1 MAEARNIFD
10 SIRKKDVLLH
20 HPYDSFDVV
29 EKFLQKSARDPHV
42 THIFHTLYRT
52 SKDAPIVQALI
63 NAVKN
68 GKKVTVYVEIKAR
81 FDELNNVKWA
91 NELRKAGAKVVNP
104 LGGFKV
110 HCKLTQVIRRENS
123 RDVSYLHMATGNYHP
138 GTARQYTDI
147 GLLTCD
153 EMLGGEVSSYFD
165 LISPGRPNR
174 EFHDLMVAPVNLHHQ
189 FLALIKNETEFHK
202 QNGKGHIIAKMNS
215 LVDTNIIDALYDA
228 SNAGVTIELLVRG
241 ICCLR
246 PGVKGMSENIR
257 VLSVVDR
264 FLEHSRVYYFRA
276 NGAKH
281 VYLSSADWMPR
292 NFYNRYEIAFPIKD
306 PILKKYVR
314 EIILETS
321 LSDNV
326 KAWELNPDGTYSRVK
341 MTGKPLRSQAFF
353 EELSKNQYE
362 GTILT
367 ARQKN

>member
-1 MAEARNIFD
+1 
-10 SIRKKDVLLH
+10 
-20 HPYDSFDVV
+20 
-29 EKFLQKSARDPHV
+29 
-42 THIFHTLYRT
+42 
-52 SKDAPIVQALI
+52 
-63 NAVKN
+63 
-68 GKKVTVYVEIKAR
+68 
-81 FDELNNVKWA
+81 VKWA

-215 LVDTNIIDALYDA
+215 LVDPDIIKALYA
-228 SNAGVTIELLVRG
+228 VSQAGVKIELLVRG

-246 PGVKGMSENIR
+246 PGVKNLSENIR
-257 VLSVVDR
+257 VVSIVDR
-264 FLEHSRVYYFRA
+264 FLEHSRIYYFRS
-276 NGAKH
+276 GGMER

-292 NFYNRYEIAFPIKD
+292 NFYTRFEVAFPIVD
-306 PILKKYVR
+306 PHIKKFVR
-314 EIILETS
+314 EVILETGLRDNTKS
-321 LSDNV
+321 WDLKSDGHY
-326 KAWELNPDGTYSRVK
+326 ERVVQQEDQ
-341 MTGKPLRSQAFF
+341 PAVRSQFF
-353 EELSKNQYE
+353 FQDLAKRGYRGTVLEGRPRNTRSK
-362 GTILT
+362 
-367 ARQKN
+367 